1 VLFLLRSWSSS
12 EHLATCLALL
22 AGSSSSY
29 SLERQ
34 LARDFAYSLECNSG
48 VAAIASMFNV
58 TRIYNSIH
66 SVSSMRR
73 AIAVAR
79 DYATR
84 RKAFGKMLRD
94 YSLHMRT
101 LASMEVT
108 FRGSLYFVL
117 DVINIQGRV
126 ECGVGSRED
135 NELLR
140 LLTPLIKLFT
150 ARLALP
156 IITEVSI
163 DLPACLLACLL
174 DSCIDSKHSSFVQG
188 IESLGGLGY
197 LEDAS
202 DLPSLFRNAQV
213 GTIWEGT
220 TNILSHDLLRGTV
233 SDRCG
238 GVPRSGAHSCV
249 CVSFCILEIA
259 LQHTPGTIDTF
270 AALVRRKIQAPSSS
284 TSSPALANA
293 TARVSEGL
301 ERIQTFYTSIGGGH
315 KADQIE
321 PISREFAFLMSGVYA
336 GAVLIEH
343 AHWSGSAI
351 DQKVAQRWAIAHIG
365 QLSEIPSDA
374 ICAEDKQLALVRSPL
389 LSVID

>member
-1 VLFLLRSWSSS
+1 MTIHNDAGELNNIVVHKLKDKFGTRAVPTAELELVGTPGYLLG
-12 EHLATCLALL
+12 T
-22 AGSSSSY
+22 AG
-29 SLERQ
+29 RFVIVV
-34 LARDFAYSLECNSG
+34 LARETARERFHLLILECNSG

-163 DLPACLLACLL
+163 DLPACLL

-249 CVSFCILEIA
+249 SL
-259 LQHTPGTIDTF
+259 
-270 AALVRRKIQAPSSS
+270 K
-284 TSSPALANA
+284 
-293 TARVSEGL
+293 
-301 ERIQTFYTSIGGGH
+301 
-315 KADQIE
+315 
-321 PISREFAFLMSGVYA
+321 
-336 GAVLIEH
+336 
-343 AHWSGSAI
+343 
-351 DQKVAQRWAIAHIG
+351 
-365 QLSEIPSDA
+365 
-374 ICAEDKQLALVRSPL
+374 
-389 LSVID
+389 